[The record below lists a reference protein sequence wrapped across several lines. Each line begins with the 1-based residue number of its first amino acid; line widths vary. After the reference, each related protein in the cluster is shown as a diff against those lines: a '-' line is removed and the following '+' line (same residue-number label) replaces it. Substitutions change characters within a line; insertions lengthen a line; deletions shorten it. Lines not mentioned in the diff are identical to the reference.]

1 MLNNRY
7 IGRGNR
13 LDSQEFRQTFLLG
26 PGSTV
31 KTQEHKRQGGASRYA
46 SAAVDQN
53 THNTRRWLP
62 LREVVQGSLKQQSGG
77 CARS

>member
-13 LDSQEFRQTFLLG
+13 LDSQEFRQTFLLR

-31 KTQEHKRQGGASRYA
+31 KTQEHKRHGGASRYA
-46 SAAVDQN
+46 GAAVDLD
-53 THNTRRWLP
+53 THDARRWLP
-62 LREVVQGSLKQQSGG
+62 LREVVQGSLNEQSGG
-77 CARS
+77 RARS